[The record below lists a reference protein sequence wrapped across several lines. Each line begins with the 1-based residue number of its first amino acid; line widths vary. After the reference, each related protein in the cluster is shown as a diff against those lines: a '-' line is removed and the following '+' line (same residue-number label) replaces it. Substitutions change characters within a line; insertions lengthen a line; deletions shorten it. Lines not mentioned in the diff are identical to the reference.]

1 LKEVT
6 SVFYKPGNHGMKS
19 NPAKWFFLALT
30 FLTQSVFADYQTGLD
45 AYNNHDYATALRE
58 WKVVATGPPV
68 AVSRGIL
75 AESNYAIGMLY
86 WQGQGVATDYGEAFI
101 WLQRAANMGHAGAQD
116 KLAYLYTEGIGVAQS
131 YASAFEWF
139 KKAAGQGSIDG
150 QYNLGI
156 FYLNG
161 WGTEQNI
168 TMAAQYLAAA
178 SAQGDVA
185 AEEELQKLLPLIAAQ
200 KGNEV
205 VVMDEALSTTAIHPE
220 SILLPENW
228 ILAQDPNLYTIQV
241 IGLRSKPDLEN
252 LVRGYDKLTP
262 FASYT
267 LQRDSR
273 PIYMLL
279 QGVYPSVE
287 ATRAARDNFPN
298 AIQKPEDV
306 WIRKYGKVQELIRS
320 SR

>member
-1 LKEVT
+1 MAFML
-6 SVFYKPGNHGMKS
+6 PIH
-19 NPAKWFFLALT
+19 PAKWFFLALF
-30 FLTQSVFADYQTGLD
+30 FLTRSVLADYQSGLD
-45 AYNNHDYATALRE
+45 AYNNNDYATAMRE
-58 WKVVATGPPV
+58 WKAVAAGPPG
-68 AVSRGIL
+68 AVSGATL

-86 WQGQGVATDYGEAFI
+86 WQGQGVAVDYGEAHD
-101 WLQRAANMGHAGAQD
+101 WLEKAANMGHPGAQD
-116 KLAYLYTEGIGVAQS
+116 KLAYLYTQGIGVAQS
-131 YASAFEWF
+131 YATAFEWF

-150 QYNLGI
+150 QYNLSI

-161 WGTEQNI
+161 WGTEQDI

-200 KGNEV
+200 RGNEV
-205 VVMDEALSTTAIHPE
+205 VVMDEALSTTAIHPGT
-220 SILLPENW
+220 ILLPENW
-228 ILAQDPNLYTIQV
+228 ILEQNPNFYTIQV
-241 IGLRSKPDLEN
+241 IGLRSKPNLEN
-252 LVRGYDKLTP
+252 LVRGYDSLAP

-273 PIYMLL
+273 PLHMLL
-279 QGVYPSVE
+279 QGVYPGVE
-287 ATRAARDNFPN
+287 AVRAARDNFPK

-306 WIRKYGKVQELIRS
+306 WIRKYGKIQELIRS